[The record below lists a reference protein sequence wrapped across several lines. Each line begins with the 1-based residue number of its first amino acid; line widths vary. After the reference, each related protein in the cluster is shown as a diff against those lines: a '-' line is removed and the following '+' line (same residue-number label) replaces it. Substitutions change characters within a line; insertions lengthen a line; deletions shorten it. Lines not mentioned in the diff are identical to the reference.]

1 MLPEKIW
8 RRETESRMIE
18 VWTEAIL
25 GQKENEVFYR
35 SWYLLRELEPVL
47 QNAGEI

>member
-1 MLPEKIW
+1 
-8 RRETESRMIE
+8 MIE

-35 SWYLLRELEPVL
+35 SWYFLRGELASVL